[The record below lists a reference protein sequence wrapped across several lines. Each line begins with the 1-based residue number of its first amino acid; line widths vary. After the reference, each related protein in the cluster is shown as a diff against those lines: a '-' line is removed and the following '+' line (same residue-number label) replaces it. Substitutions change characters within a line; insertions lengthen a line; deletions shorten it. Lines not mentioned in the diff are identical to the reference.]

1 MEPSEANAQ
10 KPFSQSSEENKEPIV
25 HVIGP
30 LFASARTLLEI
41 GSGTGQ
47 HAVYFAAT
55 MPHLRWQASDRREN
69 LAGIRLW
76 LEEADLANLPLPL
89 ELDVT
94 GDAWPE
100 EVYDGVFSANTA
112 HIMSW
117 NEVKAMFTGVA
128 RILPPGGCFALYGP
142 FNYGGRY
149 TSDSNARFDAWLKAR
164 DPRSSIKDFDALDTL
179 ARRLGLL
186 LVADHKMP
194 MNNRTLVWC
203 RR

>member
-1 MEPSEANAQ
+1 MEPSAADPWR
-10 KPFSQSSEENKEPIV
+10 PFSQSSEENKEPIL

-30 LFASARTLLEI
+30 LFAGARTLLEI

-47 HAVYFAAT
+47 HAVYFAAA

-76 LEEADLANLPLPL
+76 REKADLANLPPPL

-100 EVYDGVFSANTA
+100 QVYDGVFSANTA

-117 NEVKAMFTGVA
+117 NEVQAMFSGVA
-128 RILPPGGCFALYGP
+128 RVLRSGGCFALYGP

-149 TSDSNARFDAWLKAR
+149 TSDSNERFDAWLKAQ
-164 DPRSSIKDFDALDTL
+164 DQRSSIKDFDALDAL
-179 ARRLGLL
+179 ARGLGLL
-186 LVADHKMP
+186 LVADHTMP
-194 MNNRTLVWC
+194 VNNRTLVW
-203 RR
+203 RRG